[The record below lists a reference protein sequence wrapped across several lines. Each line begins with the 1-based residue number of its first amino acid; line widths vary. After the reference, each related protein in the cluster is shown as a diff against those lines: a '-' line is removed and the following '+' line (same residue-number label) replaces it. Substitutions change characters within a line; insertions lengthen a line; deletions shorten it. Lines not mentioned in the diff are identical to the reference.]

1 MIREIYM
8 TGRIDDYVVDFMH
21 PNLHIVLESGKEFK
35 TPIYSDKMYEACK
48 AFRADKD
55 IMRKI
60 DALYAEFLESLRN
73 MNPEDPLT
81 QWLMERI
88 KENKQYAALL
98 GL

>member
-1 MIREIYM
+1 
-8 TGRIDDYVVDFMH
+8 
-21 PNLHIVLESGKEFK
+21 
-35 TPIYSDKMYEACK
+35 
-48 AFRADKD
+48 
-55 IMRKI
+55 MRKI